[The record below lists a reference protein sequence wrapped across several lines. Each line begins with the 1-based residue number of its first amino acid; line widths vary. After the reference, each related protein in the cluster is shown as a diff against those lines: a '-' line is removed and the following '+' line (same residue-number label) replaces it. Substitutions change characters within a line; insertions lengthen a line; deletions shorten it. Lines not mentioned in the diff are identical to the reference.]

1 MRAGG
6 EDTPTEGDGGG
17 DGEGDGGTEDT
28 PESDGETET
37 SAATGDA
44 PASRTIKVGI
54 LMGVT
59 GGLSELGPPIRQA
72 AELAAE
78 HMDRESDTFTVD
90 YQFEDTATDPN
101 TGISSAEALVSADY
115 PMVAGALSSTVTIQT
130 ANNVLV
136 PNGVVQCS
144 PASTSPQLS
153 NLEDNGYLWR
163 TTPGDGLQAAVMTT
177 VGRDRLDAQ
186 STATLALN
194 NDYGQGLAAEYVS
207 AWEEAGGTVQNEVS
221 FEPGQGSYT
230 SQLSSA
236 LQDQPDLLMIVGYP
250 ESGVRIFRDFYS
262 DYSQDFCDIIVP
274 DGLQSGSLPGNVGNS
289 MRNVWGTAP
298 SSTGPGRDAFDSLYQ
313 EEFDSDPSESR
324 SRRSRSTRS
333 RSWRW
338 RTPPPARTT
347 ARRSATRW
355 PTSPTRA
362 ARRSRPTT
370 SPRGYRWPPAGRR
383 STTRA
388 PPAPSSSTTPA
399 TSAPPPTS
407 STATRRAAS
416 KSSRTS
422 STPSERRHRGTDGV
436 FFEAIGKRQPPRN
449 CLRTSSSASRAS
461 PVSTKRFSPWTS
473 T

>member
-1 MRAGG
+1 MSRKIRRRKILKGLGVAGAAGLAGCAQAG
-6 EDTPTEGDGGG
+6 EDTPTDADGG
-17 DGEGDGGTEDT
+17 DGNGEDGGSEDTPTET
-28 PESDGETET
+28 PESDGG
-37 SAATGDA
+37 TGTTAGGDGDS
-44 PASRTIKVGI
+44 ASRTIKVGI

-72 AELAAE
+72 AELAAT
-78 HMDRESDTFTVD
+78 HMDEESDAFTID

-153 NLEDNGYLWR
+153 TLEDNGYLWR
-163 TTPGDGLQAAVMTT
+163 TTPGDGLQASVMTT
-177 VGRDRLDAQ
+177 VGRERLEAE

-207 AWEEAGGTVQNEVS
+207 AWEDAGGTVQNEVS

-250 ESGVRIFRDFYS
+250 ESGVQIFRDFYG

-274 DGLQSGSLPGNVGNS
+274 DGLQSGDLPGNVGNS

-313 EEFDSDPSESR
+313 DEFDSDPSES
-324 SRRSRSTRS
+324 
-333 RSWRW
+333 
-338 RTPPPARTT
+338 PFT
-347 ARRSATRW
+347 AQSFDAVAVLALAN
-355 PTSPTRA
+355 A
-362 ARRSRPTT
+362 A
-370 SPRGYRWPPAGRR
+370 AGENNGEAIRDHMVNVANEGGE
-383 STTRA
+383 TV
-388 PPAPSSSTTPA
+388 
-399 TSAPPPTS
+399 
-407 STATRRAAS
+407 TAENLAEGLTMA
-416 KSSRTS
+416 
-422 STPSERRHRGTDGV
+422 TDGTEINYQGASSNIQ
-436 FFEAIGKRQPPRN
+436 FNDDGDIGAATYQFYRYQEGGFEVIEDIEYAE
-449 CLRTSSSASRAS
+449 
-461 PVSTKRFSPWTS
+461 
-473 T
+473 